1 MASAHP
7 PPSPTAIL
15 TRIRTNID
23 SNIAASV
30 DRNSREYLGASL
42 GAFKDAIDELDV
54 WMLQIHSKIVR
65 IETQLPTVVHEYDGE
80 RRARLE
86 GRLRA
91 LEGERDD
98 LRGVRVRVV
107 EEHEDVWRRWRELG
121 LRRLG
126 EEGKISWGYED
137 LALDDIE
144 IPRVQQRRRG
154 A

>member
-1 MASAHP
+1 MASTQP
-7 PPSPTAIL
+7 PPSPTAVL

-23 SNIAASV
+23 SNLASSV

-42 GAFKDAIDELDV
+42 RAFKDAIDELDV
-54 WMLQIHSKIVR
+54 WILQIHSKIVR

-98 LRGVRVRVV
+98 LRGVRVQVV
-107 EEHEDVWRRWRELG
+107 EEYEDVWRRWRGLG
-121 LRRLG
+121 PRRLR
-126 EEGKISWGYED
+126 EEED
-137 LALDDIE
+137 MLLDYVGGWLDDID
-144 IPRVQQRRRG
+144 G
-154 A
+154 C